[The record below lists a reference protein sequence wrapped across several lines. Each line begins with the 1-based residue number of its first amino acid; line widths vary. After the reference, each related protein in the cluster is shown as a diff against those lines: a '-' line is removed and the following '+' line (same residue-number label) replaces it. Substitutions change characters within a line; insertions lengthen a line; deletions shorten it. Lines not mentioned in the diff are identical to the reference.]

1 MVYALPSYLVE
12 TSADISQALKTMR
25 QNFMR
30 RITTE
35 TQKLRRRETEGE
47 DTDERRVILIS
58 ILIDTANKSAV
69 ARARRA
75 ASYWHHLGRKS
86 SGP

>member
-1 MVYALPSYLVE
+1 MVYALPFHLVE
-12 TSADISQALKTMR
+12 SNADIFKALKTMR

-47 DTDERRVILIS
+47 DTDER
-58 ILIDTANKSAV
+58 
-69 ARARRA
+69 
-75 ASYWHHLGRKS
+75 
-86 SGP
+86 

>member
-1 MVYALPSYLVE
+1 MYALVFHLFES
-12 TSADISQALKTMR
+12 SADFLKALKTMR

-47 DTDERRVILIS
+47 DTDER
-58 ILIDTANKSAV
+58 
-69 ARARRA
+69 
-75 ASYWHHLGRKS
+75 
-86 SGP
+86 

>member
-1 MVYALPSYLVE
+1 MVYAPSSNLVGN
-12 TSADISQALKTMR
+12 SADIFKALKTMR

-47 DTDERRVILIS
+47 DTDERYVLVIS
-58 ILIDTANKSAV
+58 SSMHSADKYVV

-75 ASYWHHLGRKS
+75 ASYWHH
-86 SGP
+86 